1 MRKVT
6 GNDAVTFPI
15 VGDVY
20 HSQELEITYPT
31 TYSLINFIDLNQDG
45 VLEVIVDTQKW
56 ENVGARIYQING
68 QDVLQVLP

>member
-1 MRKVT
+1 
-6 GNDAVTFPI
+6 

-31 TYSLINFIDLNQDG
+31 TYSLMNFIDLNQDG

-56 ENVGARIYQING
+56 ENISARIYQIKG
-68 QDVLQVLP
+68 QDVIQALP